1 METSR
6 IYSEDVWRVVLKTN
20 SNRSALSGSSQ
31 GHVNEVDCFLVSG
44 LKPFSPEAI
53 YLRDAISRRVRSI
66 AFATDISLNVS
77 KYARFSIP
85 FARLNKLRQKK

>member
-20 SNRSALSGSSQ
+20 SNHCPLRIKPGP
-31 GHVNEVDCFLVSG
+31 VNEIDCFLVSG

-53 YLRDAISRRVRSI
+53 YFRDAISRRVKSI
-66 AFATDISLNVS
+66 ALATDNSLDVS